1 MTSKRRSDTDR
12 NMRETPSIRLNRV
25 SIERGRKPLI
35 TDLSLELSG
44 PKLLWVVGG
53 NGIGKTSLLRTC
65 AGLSRAAKGTV
76 RWAVNDKPVNA
87 PNVIAFLPAD
97 SYAKAGLNA
106 SEDAKFWNADLERVD
121 ISPHAKTLTQ
131 NLSTGQAKR
140 LSFAKLLATEKPIW
154 ILDEPLAGLDRV
166 GRNMIAQHLQNH
178 VRSGGLAIVA
188 SHAPIPVENIPTQRL
203 ILG

>member
-1 MTSKRRSDTDR
+1 
-12 NMRETPSIRLNRV
+12 MRATPSIRLDRV
-25 SIERGRKPLI
+25 SIERGRKSLI
-35 TDLSLELSG
+35 SELSLDLSG

-76 RWAVNDKPVNA
+76 HWALNDVPVSA
-87 PNVIAFLPAD
+87 PNAIAFLPAD

-106 SEDAKFWNADLERVD
+106 SEDAKFWKVDLECVD
-121 ISPHAKTLTQ
+121 ISPHGRTLTQ

-154 ILDEPLAGLDRV
+154 VLDEPLAGLDAD
-166 GRNMIAQHLQNH
+166 GRNMIAQYLQNH
-178 VRSGGLAIVA
+178 VQSGGLAIVA
-188 SHAPIPVENIPTQRL
+188 SHAPMPVENIPTQRL
-203 ILG
+203 VLG

>member
-1 MTSKRRSDTDR
+1 
-12 NMRETPSIRLNRV
+12 MRATPSIRLDRV

-35 TDLSLELSG
+35 SDLSLELSG

-65 AGLSRAAKGTV
+65 AGLSRAATGEV
-76 RWAVNDKPVNA
+76 QWAINDKPVSA
-87 PNVIAFLPAD
+87 PDVIGFLPSD

-106 SEDAKFWNADLERVD
+106 SEDAKFWNADLERVG
-121 ISPHAKTLTQ
+121 ISKHGKTLTQ

-154 ILDEPLAGLDRV
+154 ILDEPLAGLDTD
-166 GRNMIAQHLQNH
+166 GRNMIAEQLQNH

-188 SHAPIPVENIPTQRL
+188 SHAPIPVDNIPTQRL
-203 ILG
+203 VLG

>member
-1 MTSKRRSDTDR
+1 
-12 NMRETPSIRLNRV
+12 MRATPSISLNQV

-35 TDLSLELSG
+35 SELSLELSG

-76 RWAVNDKPVNA
+76 EWAVNGKTVNA
-87 PNVIAFLPAD
+87 PDVIAFLPAD
-97 SYAKAGLNA
+97 SYAKPRLNA

-121 ISPHAKTLTQ
+121 ISEHGKTLTQ

-154 ILDEPLAGLDRV
+154 ILDEPLAGLDTD
-166 GRNMIAQHLQNH
+166 GRNMIAQYLQGH
-178 VRSGGLAIVA
+178 VQSGGLAIVA

-203 ILG
+203 VLG